1 MVAVWM
7 GPVESRTREARDLQA
22 GGTGREETAQEGC
35 LGRIGPES
43 HLGRWRGGHGT
54 QAVAHGAKSR
64 AEKSQ
69 ALKG

>member
-1 MVAVWM
+1 MRPGAC
-7 GPVESRTREARDLQA
+7 GLQGLGGRRT
-22 GGTGREETAQEGC
+22 GQEGC

-43 HLGRWRGGHGT
+43 HLGWWRGRHGT
-54 QAVAHGAKSR
+54 QAVAQGAKSC